1 MTLEILSQIILLG
14 VVLSMDAFAVS
25 ITDGLIY
32 SNINK
37 RKMILIAITFGVMQA
52 LMPLIGYWVIEL
64 ISFIVGETGG
74 EKAGNIL
81 SIIVVWLSFSILVIL
96 GIKMIIEASREL
108 KKAPEEKKLKQFSY
122 KEVFIMGIATAID
135 ALATG
140 VSLHSGTLSNN
151 NTIWLHVCIIMCITF
166 IISFLGCLFGHF
178 FEKLFKGKFEI
189 TSIIGGS
196 ILILLG
202 VWIILSHYF
211 NL

>member
-1 MTLEILSQIILLG
+1 MTLEIILQIILFG

-25 ITDGLIY
+25 VTDGLIY
-32 SNINK
+32 NDINK
-37 RKMILIAITFGVMQA
+37 RKMLLIAITFGVMQA
-52 LMPLIGYWVIEL
+52 LMPLTGYWIIEL
-64 ISFIVGETGG
+64 VTFIVGEAGG
-74 EKAGNIL
+74 KKAGDIL
-81 SIIVVWLSFSILVIL
+81 SIIVVWLSFSILLIL
-96 GIKMIIEASREL
+96 GVKMIFDAIKEL
-108 KKAPEEKKLKQFSY
+108 KKAPEEKQSKKFSY

-135 ALATG
+135 ALAAG

-151 NTIWLHVCIIMCITF
+151 QTIWLHVVIIMCCTF
-166 IISFLGCLFGHF
+166 IISFIGCLFGHF

-189 TSIIGGS
+189 TSIIGGC